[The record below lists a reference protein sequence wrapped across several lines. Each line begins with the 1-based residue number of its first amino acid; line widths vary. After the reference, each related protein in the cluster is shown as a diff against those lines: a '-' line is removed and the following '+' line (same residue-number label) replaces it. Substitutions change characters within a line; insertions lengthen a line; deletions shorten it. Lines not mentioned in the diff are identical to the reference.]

1 MDIVRDDWR
10 DDAACL
16 HADPELFFPDGAAG
30 LALRQMDEAKQ
41 ICRSC
46 PVRQPCL
53 TWALDQVIVSG
64 VWGGTTED
72 ERRALRRAAVP
83 LKGAA
88 SCPSR
93 R

>member
-1 MDIVRDDWR
+1 MDIVHEDWR
-10 DDAACL
+10 DAGACL
-16 HADPELFFPDGAAG
+16 QADPELFFPDGAAG
-30 LALRQMDEAKQ
+30 PALRQLDAAKQ

-53 TWALDQVIVSG
+53 TWALDQAIVSG

-83 LKGAA
+83 
-88 SCPSR
+88 SQR
-93 R
+93 